1 MENNKIPGTVE
12 NWENCKLVNKQYSEF
27 YPVDGVK

>member
-12 NWENCKLVNKQYSEF
+12 NWANRKLVNKQFSKF
-27 YPVDGVK
+27 YPDEEGE